1 MKSKKG
7 FEILSHIV
15 LIIMCVLCIV
25 PFILLIVSSFT
36 AETSL
41 IANGYSFWPE
51 EFSLDAYKY
60 VIGEGSI
67 FRAYGI
73 TLFVTAVGTAAALII
88 TTLIAYPLSIAE
100 IPGRNVVNFF
110 VFFTMLFSGGL
121 VPSYMMWTQIF
132 GIKNTIWAYIV
143 PGLITN
149 GFTIMVMRSY
159 FTANIPKEILE
170 SARVDGASE
179 FKTLIKIVLPVSLP
193 ILATIGLMSGIAYWN
208 DWTNGLYYVTEYK
221 LSSVQVL
228 LNRMLTNAQ
237 YLQQSSSYGTVSM
250 EAIPTTGVRMAIAVI
265 GAVPLMCIYPFF
277 QKYFAKGMTLGAV
290 KG

>member
-25 PFILLIVSSFT
+25 PFILLIVSSLT